1 MKLDTFAVGRCFMR
15 LFENGSDGDGNIW
28 ELIRQMRESLDEI
41 AEERIRVMELAV
53 YGGELDE

>member
-1 MKLDTFAVGRCFMR
+1 MR